1 MASKVL
7 LDTNAI
13 LRYLLDD
20 NHEQHLQVLETIK
33 TKDCFCILS
42 VIQEA
47 VYVLNGY
54 YAIPREP
61 IKQIFSSLSEVISIC
76 DDDVLLKAL
85 DFFIETP
92 KLDFID
98 CILCGYQVCRDYNV
112 FSFDEKLNK
121 KIKRIS

>member
-61 IKQIFSSLSEVISIC
+61 IKQIFSSLSEVISIY

-98 CILCGYQVCRDYNV
+98 CILCGYLVCRDYDV